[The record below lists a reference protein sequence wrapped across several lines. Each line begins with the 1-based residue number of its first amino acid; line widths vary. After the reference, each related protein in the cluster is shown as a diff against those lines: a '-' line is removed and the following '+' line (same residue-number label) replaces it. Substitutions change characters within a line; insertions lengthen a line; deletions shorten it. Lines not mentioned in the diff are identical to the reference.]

1 MDINLQ
7 IGTKL
12 RKEKEVT
19 TNDTAAK
26 YGSGLIE
33 VFATPAMIALM
44 ENTALHCVLNLL
56 PEGYNTV
63 GTAVDIRHVKATPV
77 GMKVSCEAELIEAD
91 DKKLVFKLTAYDEEG
106 KIGFGTHKRYIIHS
120 DSFMQNLLKK

>member
-1 MDINLQ
+1 MKFNLQ
-7 IGTKL
+7 IGIKL

-19 TNDTAAK
+19 ADDTAAK

-44 ENTALHCVLNLL
+44 ENTALHCVLDKL

-63 GTAVDIRHVKATPV
+63 GTAVDIKHIKATPV
-77 GMKVSCEAELIEAD
+77 GMMVNCEAELIEVD
-91 DKKLVFKLTAYDEEG
+91 NKKLVFELTAYDEEG
-106 KIGFGTHKRYIIHS
+106 KIGFGTHKRYIIHN
-120 DSFMQNLLKK
+120 DTFMQNLLKK